1 MSVDLLSRLAIRVSD
16 PAYDPRHAILDITAE
31 LNSALADTVELPPH
45 LAAELREL
53 CDEIGRVQ
61 PTYPSR
67 RETSPL
73 FDRVGLG
80 RPGRERAERLVRR
93 LVSLARSVQRTTGSD
108 LRPPGNGATDS

>member
-16 PAYDPRHAILDITAE
+16 PAYDPRHAILDVTAE
-31 LNSALADTVELPPH
+31 LNTAVADAVELPPH

-53 CDEIGRVQ
+53 IDEIRGVQ
-61 PTYPSR
+61 PKYPSR

-73 FDRVGLG
+73 FDRAGLG

-93 LVSLARSVQRTTGSD
+93 LVSLVRSVQRAAESESRSPRRTW
-108 LRPPGNGATDS
+108 L